1 MSLVIICPER
11 DPAVWAQELQKLDP
25 SLEIEIYPN
34 EKDLASISYALAWR
48 HPYGVFGRYPNLRC
62 ISSMGAGVDHLLG
75 DPDLPGEVP
84 VVRLVDE
91 KLASDMFEYILAVIL
106 AELRNL
112 KSHFQNQTD
121 QTWDVL
127 PYKRMEDVRVGI
139 MGMGRM
145 GSQVSTRLA
154 TLGFQVSGW
163 SRTGISDVGHRT
175 YSGDKELTEFL
186 SQTDMLVCLLPLTE
200 STHGILN
207 SKLFG
212 ALPRGAYVINAGRGE
227 HLVEADLLEALNRRQ
242 LSGATLDVFIEE
254 PLPPGHPF
262 WNHPRITISPHL
274 ASVTDPVSCAPQ
286 VLENYKRMETNSALL
301 NLVSKEKGY

>member
-1 MSLVIICPER
+1 
-11 DPAVWAQELQKLDP
+11 
-25 SLEIEIYPN
+25 
-34 EKDLASISYALAWR
+34 
-48 HPYGVFGRYPNLRC
+48 
-62 ISSMGAGVDHLLG
+62 MGAGVDHLLG
-75 DPDLPGEVP
+75 DPDLPNEVA

-112 KSHFQNQTD
+112 KSHFQNQAN

-145 GSQVSTRLA
+145 GSHVSTHLA

-163 SRTGISDVGHRT
+163 SRTGTSRVDHRT
-175 YSGDKELTEFL
+175 YRGDKELPEFL
-186 SQTDMLVCLLPLTE
+186 SQTDILVCLLPLTE

-207 SKLFG
+207 SKLFH
-212 ALPRGAYVINAGRGE
+212 ALPRGAHVINAGRGE
-227 HLVEADLLEALNRRQ
+227 HLIEADLLQALDSRQ
-242 LSGATLDVFIEE
+242 LSGATLDVFGEE
-254 PLPPGHPF
+254 PLPSGHPF
-262 WNHPRITISPHL
+262 WKHPHITITPHL

-286 VLENYKRMETNSALL
+286 VLENYRRMETNSTLL
-301 NLVSKEKGY
+301 NLVSREKGY